1 MYPADFIV
9 FGNFDRVMELKY
21 DFRLVESMPGSF
33 QVALMVMAVTIRYDA
48 VNYSGRTDVG
58 EPMGPLPAGAS
69 LASRLRE
76 LRRSGFPGIR
86 LTQLQLA
93 NALSDDEPVADST
106 LSSWEN
112 VRSPTLPP
120 YGRLSAYAQFFA
132 TERSLQGTPHLL
144 PLEKLTPAEDAARKE
159 LERELFKLRD
169 DDAGEPSAGRQFWR
183 FDDGAPITVIC
194 SDLRKSNELVL
205 GPLSNEDNPNFA
217 EFYSYGDLDAL
228 VDLYGHL
235 RATNPNSSVN
245 LVRGTTPDLPNHLVV
260 LGGIAWNEVTRRLN
274 AMLPLPIKQVEDAK
288 IPSGE
293 IFTTTGN
300 PGDIKTFLPHWQE
313 DDPGTPESP
322 GVLQEDV
329 GMLARLPNPYNGLR
343 TLTYC
348 NGIHS
353 RGVLGAVRCL
363 TAPAVRDDNEQYLE
377 ETFPGSD
384 RFVILMRV
392 PVLGGQTVSPSL
404 KNPGTVLFKWPGRTS
419 GN

>member
-1 MYPADFIV
+1 M
-9 FGNFDRVMELKY
+9 
-21 DFRLVESMPGSF
+21 
-33 QVALMVMAVTIRYDA
+33 
-48 VNYSGRTDVG
+48 G
-58 EPMGPLPAGAS
+58 EPLAPLPAGAS

-120 YGRLSAYAQFFA
+120 HGRLSAYAQFFA
-132 TERSLQGTPHLL
+132 TERSLRGTHHLV
-144 PLEKLTPAEDAARKE
+144 PLEELTAAEDEARKE
-159 LERELFKLRD
+159 LQRELFKLRD
-169 DDAGEPSAGRQFWR
+169 DAGEPSARRQFWR
-183 FDDGAPITVIC
+183 FDDDAPITVIC
-194 SDLRKSNELVL
+194 SDLRKSDELVL
-205 GPLSNEDNPNFA
+205 GPLAGEDNPNYA
-217 EFYSYGDLDAL
+217 ELYSYGDLDAL
-228 VDLYGHL
+228 FDLNGHL
-235 RATNPNSSVN
+235 RATNPAARVS
-245 LVRGTTPDLPNHLVV
+245 LRREATRRDLPNHLVV
-260 LGGIAWNEVTRRLN
+260 LGGIAWNDATRRLN
-274 AMLPLPIKQVEDAK
+274 DMLTLPVRQVADAK

-293 IFTTTGN
+293 IFTTTG
-300 PGDIKTFLPHWQE
+300 PDDSKVFLPRWRE
-313 DDPGTPESP
+313 DDPGIPGEP
-322 GVLQEDV
+322 GVLLEDV

-363 TAPAVRDDNEQYLE
+363 TDPDVRDDNEQWLE

-404 KNPGTVLFKWPGRTS
+404 KNPGTVLFQWPGDPS

>member
-1 MYPADFIV
+1 M
-9 FGNFDRVMELKY
+9 
-21 DFRLVESMPGSF
+21 
-33 QVALMVMAVTIRYDA
+33 
-48 VNYSGRTDVG
+48 G
-58 EPMGPLPAGAS
+58 EPLAPLPAGAS

-93 NALSDDEPVADST
+93 NALSEDEPVADST

-120 YGRLSAYAQFFA
+120 HSRLSAYAQFFA
-132 TERSLQGTPHLL
+132 TERSLRGTPHLV
-144 PLEKLTPAEDAARKE
+144 PLEELTPAEDEARKE
-159 LERELFKLRD
+159 LQRELFKLRD
-169 DDAGEPSAGRQFWR
+169 DAGEPSARRQFWR
-183 FDDGAPITVIC
+183 FDDDAPVTIIC
-194 SDLRKSNELVL
+194 SDLRKSDEIVL
-205 GPLSNEDNPNFA
+205 GPLAEEDNPNYA
-217 EFYSYGDLDAL
+217 ELYSYGDLDAL
-228 VDLYGHL
+228 FDLYGHL
-235 RATNPNSSVN
+235 RATNPTARVS
-245 LVRGTTPDLPNHLVV
+245 LRLEATRRDLPNYLVV
-260 LGGIAWNEVTRRLN
+260 LGGIGWNDATRRLN
-274 AMLPLPIKQVEDAK
+274 DMLALPVRQVEDVK

-293 IFTTTGN
+293 IFVTEGAAGN
-300 PGDIKTFLPHWQE
+300 SKAFLPRWRE
-313 DDPGTPESP
+313 DDPGMPGKP
-322 GVLQEDV
+322 GVLLEDV

-348 NGIHS
+348 NGVHS

-363 TAPAVRDDNEQYLE
+363 TDPDVRDDNEQWLE

-404 KNPGTVLFKWPGRTS
+404 KNPGTVLFQWPGDPS